1 MRSQVN
7 SKKIFAENKSAKRKP
22 LKDNPS
28 FGFDLFDALPDMYF
42 LLDANGEILKLN
54 KKADEIIKANLDA
67 GPTNF
72 LDLVDLCN
80 REGVNNVFFQCISF
94 RKTTDIETQ
103 FLLGKKEIEVRIS
116 FSSHNFNIDGKKIE
130 CAFAV
135 AKDITEEKVKEIEL
149 QRFFNIVESS
159 LNPILITDLHG
170 KMIYV
175 NPAFVKA
182 SGFSKK
188 ELIGKNP
195 RIFGSGK
202 LNKKFWDKMWE
213 TIAGGKVWFG
223 EIEDRK
229 KNGEPFY
236 TQLLISPIFDKDEK
250 VTGYFGI
257 HRDLSEKR
265 TLEKQLIHTQK
276 MESIGTLAAGIAHE
290 VGNPLASISALVQVA
305 QRSTEDIFIKEKL
318 NLVKSQVTRI
328 SKIIRD
334 LVDFSRPSNFELQ
347 TVNINECLK
356 ESIEITKVGTKAK
369 TIEFDVKLSDDVPN
383 LPLVADQLEQVFV
396 NILLNAVDAINEVKD
411 EKKEKRISIES
422 ALSDDEAIIT
432 FTDTGSG
439 IKEEHLNKIFEPFF
453 TTKSQGRGTGL
464 GLWVSY
470 GIIKS
475 FQGNLEVQ
483 SNKGLGTTFTIR
495 LPLES

>member
-1 MRSQVN
+1 MRTSVN
-7 SKKIFAENKSAKRKP
+7 SKKISTANKSAKSVSMN
-22 LKDNPS
+22 DNPL

-42 LLDANGEILKLN
+42 LLDVDGEILKLN
-54 KKADEIIKANLDA
+54 RKAAEIIKVNLKSY
-67 GPTNF
+67 PTNF

-94 RKTTDIETQ
+94 GKTTDIETQ
-103 FLLGKKEIEVRIS
+103 FLLAKKEIEVRIS
-116 FSSHNFNIDGKKIE
+116 FSIYKLNLDGNKIE
-130 CAFAV
+130 YIFAF
-135 AKDITEEKVKEIEL
+135 AKDITEQKVKEIEL
-149 QRFFNIVESS
+149 QKFFNIAESS
-159 LNPILITDLHG
+159 LNPILITDLNG

-175 NPAFVKA
+175 NPAFIKV
-182 SGFSKK
+182 SGFRKE

-202 LNKKFWDKMWE
+202 LPKKFWDKMWQ
-213 TIAGGKVWFG
+213 TIASGKVWFG
-223 EIEDRK
+223 EVEDRK

-236 TQLLISPIFDKDEK
+236 TQLLISPIFDKEEK

-305 QRSTEDIFIKEKL
+305 QRSTEDAFIKEKL

-347 TVNINECLK
+347 RVNINECLK
-356 ESIEITKVGTKAK
+356 EAVEITKVGTKAK
-369 TIEFDVKLSDDVPN
+369 TIEFNVKLSDDIPN

-422 ALSDDEAIIT
+422 SLSKDEAIIT

-439 IKEEHLNKIFEPFF
+439 ISEGNLTKIFEPFF
-453 TTKSQGRGTGL
+453 TTKSSGTGTGL

-483 SNKGLGTTFTIR
+483 SNTGLGTTFTIK
-495 LPLES
+495 LPVDR

>member
-1 MRSQVN
+1 MRSIVN
-7 SKKIFAENKSAKRKP
+7 SKKKSATKKSPKSSLKFENP
-22 LKDNPS
+22 L

-42 LLDANGEILKLN
+42 LLDANAEILKMN
-54 KKADEIIKANLDA
+54 KRAHEIIKSNINSI
-67 GPTNF
+67 PENF

-80 REGVNNVFFQCISF
+80 RENVNNIFFQCISF
-94 RKTTDIETQ
+94 GNTTDIETQ
-103 FLLGKKEIEVRIS
+103 FLLAKKEIEVRIFFS
-116 FSSHNFNIDGKKIE
+116 FHKFNIDGKKTE
-130 CAFAV
+130 YVFAV
-135 AKDITEEKVKEIEL
+135 AKDITEEKAKEIEL

-159 LNPILITDLHG
+159 LNPILITDING

-175 NPAFVKA
+175 NPAFVKV
-182 SGFSKK
+182 SGFNRE

-202 LNKKFWDKMWE
+202 LNRKFWDKMWQ
-213 TIAGGKVWFG
+213 TISSGKVWFG
-223 EIEDRK
+223 EVEDRK

-276 MESIGTLAAGIAHE
+276 MESIGTLAAGVAHE

-305 QRSTEDIFIKEKL
+305 QRSTEDVFIKEKL
-318 NLVKSQVTRI
+318 DLVKSQVTRI

-347 TVNINECLK
+347 RVNINECIK
-356 ESIEITKVGTKAK
+356 EAVEITKVGTKAK
-369 TIEFDVKLSDDVPN
+369 TIEFDVKLSDDIPN
-383 LPLVADQLEQVFV
+383 LPLVVDQLEQVFV

-411 EKKEKRISIES
+411 EMKEKRISIES
-422 ALSDDEAIIT
+422 ALSKDEVIIT
-432 FTDTGSG
+432 FNDTGSG
-439 IKEEHLNKIFEPFF
+439 ISEENLTKIFEPFF

-475 FQGNLEVQ
+475 FQGKLQVQ
-483 SNKGLGTTFTIR
+483 SNTGLGTTFTIK
-495 LPLES
+495 LPIEK